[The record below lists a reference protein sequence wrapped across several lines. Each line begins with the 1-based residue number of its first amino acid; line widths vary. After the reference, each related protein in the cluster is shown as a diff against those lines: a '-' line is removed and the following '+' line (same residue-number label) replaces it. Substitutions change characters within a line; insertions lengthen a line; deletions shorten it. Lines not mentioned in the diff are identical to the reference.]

1 MTFRFLWL
9 DTDLLRSSRVRTTSQ
24 SSSVVDTLGETEV
37 VVLQSSPLHH
47 PYWQPVT
54 VSIGNGSNDSNMDF
68 GPSAGSSTNATPIQQ
83 RKQRMAEQ
91 SMSGKPPLPQAKLE
105 SAAGS
110 NRGSLHSLLQ
120 RTGSSRSITSCQSI
134 VCSSTIPKPKQ
145 HERPSSLLVLGDD
158 LNMENVTPPASPKHH
173 VAFRSRS
180 ADDGH
185 NNSKPAPAGST
196 SIITNLTSSLR
207 IKMSNGSFS
216 EGAVGNTSVSPTFLI
231 TPTSSMEKLN
241 RLKDRIMRTVTAPG
255 GNISGSSGGVVC
267 TEGHV
272 DVDSDDESTPLVSEI
287 STPAASSGLNALA
300 SEFLNRGFVIVGGYS
315 SHSGS
320 SEDSPSSVKTTP
332 LSPPKVMLQQQQEQD
347 IKEQLPAEA
356 DKGNLDPLMDSP
368 MGDDNNMA
376 VVENY
381 VSSSCGSSVSLSQ
394 VLEPT
399 SSYYHLVA
407 VSDSVSSVDSNVEVG
422 SQFSSHE
429 QLSDSDLRL
438 SSSKMMPPSSSHLS
452 RQDALDQSGTGS
464 QSDSKDHL
472 DEWSNPETTV

>member
-1 MTFRFLWL
+1 MWL

-37 VVLQSSPLHH
+37 VILQSSPLHH

-54 VSIGNGSNDSNMDF
+54 VSIGNGSNDSNTDF

-91 SMSGKPPLPQAKLE
+91 GMSGKPPLPPTKLE
-105 SAAGS
+105 SASGP

-120 RTGSSRSITSCQSI
+120 RTGSTRSITSCQSI
-134 VCSSTIPKPKQ
+134 GCSSTIPKPKQ

-158 LNMENVTPPASPKHH
+158 LNMENITPPASPKHH

-180 ADDGH
+180 ADDGR

-196 SIITNLTSSLR
+196 SIIANLTSSLR
-207 IKMSNGSFS
+207 NKISNGSFN
-216 EGAVGNTSVSPTFLI
+216 EGAVGNTSVSPTFPI

-255 GNISGSSGGVVC
+255 GNISSSSGGVVC
-267 TEGHV
+267 AAGHV

-287 STPAASSGLNALA
+287 STPAASSELNALT

-315 SHSGS
+315 SRSGS

-332 LSPPKVMLQQQQEQD
+332 LSPPKVMLQEQQQEQD
-347 IKEQLPAEA
+347 TIDQLPAEA

-368 MGDDNNMA
+368 VGDDNMA

-407 VSDSVSSVDSNVEVG
+407 VSDSVSSIDTNVEVC

-429 QLSDSDLRL
+429 QLSDSDLKL